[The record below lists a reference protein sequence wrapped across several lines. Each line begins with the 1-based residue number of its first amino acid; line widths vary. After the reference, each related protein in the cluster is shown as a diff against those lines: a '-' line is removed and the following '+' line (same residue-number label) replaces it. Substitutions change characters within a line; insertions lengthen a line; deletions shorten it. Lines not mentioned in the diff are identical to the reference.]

1 MAHDKGHLGLGIA
14 ERNKPGRAAFDYR
27 AAHTE
32 QWIQNLPMGN
42 IGETARLVYETL
54 HEVNRLAIS
63 WKDRYRFLELLRQP
77 YHYVQTSLNRHFV
90 GMSFPLSN
98 KSQRIANLAV
108 TLSSEMALG
117 YKTAI
122 EEMLDSSFLSRDS
135 KAMTVM
141 IHRAIRY
148 LSQAMLISFQTY
160 AAHPANSWRELNA
173 LYLYAEQKD
182 VYQDRVKDEL
192 NTLLPESSIARAYKQ
207 ILLLAL
213 ASPYRLRQGEA
224 ETVYNALA
232 HYAGYA
238 HVVPFSESLA
248 HEVLFSVRMDSD
260 RAPDYLIFSQDE
272 CRNEHCRLVD
282 TRELSQKMYMAVE
295 KGEELAGM
303 SKLPKQL
310 VVRLIRTWGIA
321 PKRNFTRN
329 ERHTIVQVAIGIT
342 MLHRVLAEAQ
352 GTPEMHTHR
361 SSYDSKTV
369 VGVSQPTT
377 EDVWDIRASS
387 NMKRDY
393 DHYKSVSDPDEPIV
407 NRPDIQLHL
416 CQVLNESA
424 GGYRLSL
431 ENVENAGLKVGE
443 LLGIRQDSDGALWET
458 GVIRWLR
465 NGGEGRMEAG
475 IQVLAPHA
483 RPVMVSNSKA
493 SGAAAESQYA
503 LLLPEIPAIKQPHS
517 IITPALLFKP
527 GIELSVNLPN
537 QSIKLKLGSKLQD
550 SGVFVQFTYSSA
562 EKTASQQARRLK
574 SEQQQDEGGFNQ
586 VWDEL

>member
-1 MAHDKGHLGLGIA
+1 MAQDKGQLGLDIA
-14 ERNKPGRAAFDYR
+14 QRSKPGKDTFDYR
-27 AAHTE
+27 AASTE

-63 WKDRYRFLELLRQP
+63 WKDRFRFLELLRQP

-98 KSQRIANLAV
+98 KSQRIATLAV

-122 EEMLDSSFLSRDS
+122 EEMLGSSFLSRDS

-148 LSQAMLISFQTY
+148 ISQSMLISYQTY
-160 AAHPANSWRELNA
+160 AAHPGSCWRELNA
-173 LYLYAEQKD
+173 LYLYAEHKG

-238 HVVPFSESLA
+238 HVIPYSESLA
-248 HEVLFSVRMDSD
+248 SEVLFSVDMDSD
-260 RAPDYLIFSQDE
+260 KAPDYLVFSQE
-272 CRNEHCRLVD
+272 VCNSKHCRLVD
-282 TRELSQKMYMAVE
+282 TRELSKKMYAALE

-329 ERHTIVQVAIGIT
+329 ERHANVEIAIGIT

-361 SSYDSKTV
+361 SSYDSKAV

-377 EDVWDIRASS
+377 DDVWDIRASS

-393 DHYKSVSDPDEPIV
+393 DHYKSITDPDEPAVVKHTIK
-407 NRPDIQLHL
+407 LHL

-431 ENVENAGLKVGE
+431 ENAENAGLKVGE
-443 LLGIRQDSDGALWET
+443 LLGIRQDTDGAPWET

-503 LLLPEIPAIKQPHS
+503 LLLPEIPALKQPHS
-517 IITPALLFKP
+517 IITPALLYKP

-550 SGVFVQFTYSSA
+550 SGVFVQYTYSSA
-562 EKTASQQARRLK
+562 EKFAK
-574 SEQQQDEGGFNQ
+574 SPAKRSKPEQDEDGFNQ